1 MSNIQKNIF
10 RLHKRYR
17 IKSGLRFLVFLIKVY
32 QTATGAS
39 GHAHSSVVAHRQTV
53 AIMDKLVDFPAKKS
67 LLPFPHFFFLWLH
80 VGVIK
85 WAWIKKK
92 KKSEFTARQAKQQQR
107 EKSTGNEHAADSKM
121 NFQEPFT
128 ASQDIRRLNSEG
140 SPCL

>member
-1 MSNIQKNIF
+1 MAKKKCQIFRKNIF

-92 KKSEFTARQAKQQQR
+92 KRANLLPDKQNNNNVKSQQATSMRQIQK
-107 EKSTGNEHAADSKM
+107 
-121 NFQEPFT
+121 
-128 ASQDIRRLNSEG
+128 
-140 SPCL
+140 